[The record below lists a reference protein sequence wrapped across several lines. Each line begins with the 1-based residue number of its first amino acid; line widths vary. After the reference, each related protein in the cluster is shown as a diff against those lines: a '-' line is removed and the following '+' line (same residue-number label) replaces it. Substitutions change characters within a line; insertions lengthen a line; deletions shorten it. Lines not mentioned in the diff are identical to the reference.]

1 MLFRVQ
7 FDDNNVSFL
16 AGDDLSTINNHP
28 CEMRELPVAG
38 LNSILSK
45 EHGKN
50 FYNLPIIKYSEK
62 DVCAVAAWDS
72 SVHDSVHLNKVTDSK
87 CWKMGVYG

>member
-1 MLFRVQ
+1 M
-7 FDDNNVSFL
+7 S
-16 AGDDLSTINNHP
+16 NHP

-38 LNSILSK
+38 VNSILSK

-72 SVHDSVHLNKVTDSK
+72 SVHDSVHLNKVTESK
-87 CWKMGVYG
+87 